1 MTGSLDSIL
10 VKAQTVVKDD
20 VLLIAS
26 RPERSGGVHK
36 GKFYS
41 TPTRTA
47 SSRLSVVVVS
57 ASHWLACMHSES
69 CLTIL
74 ITP

>member
-1 MTGSLDSIL
+1 MGSLDSIL

-20 VLLIAS
+20 VLLISS

>member
-1 MTGSLDSIL
+1 MGSKDSTL
-10 VKAQTVVKDD
+10 TLGRSVVKDD
-20 VLLIAS
+20 VLLISS

-57 ASHWLACMHSES
+57 ASHWLACMYSES